1 MVPTLRSTFSKS
13 CHEMVSKMVSS
24 SLCARAECN
33 ENPDDRIFTC
43 LGDLPTTSPGINL
56 YGKVRV
62 GDDRLPIS
70 AQRVSSIS
78 RKSEMMNLITAGR
91 TAGFAVVAMMIPS
104 MTSLPATADTATLR
118 VSIEGGSFN
127 SRFKFFDASEGC
139 PSYHDIPGAKDFLG
153 GVRASDKGA
162 DKKLNLGQ
170 PVHVFMFRPKD
181 YPGISAAG
189 LFTEIRRRALEVVLR
204 GDAEL
209 RYTGFEDHVPTWE
222 AAGEIEVQPGSACNA
237 GSDESEFGTG
247 AGPEQELDG
256 DAS

>member
-1 MVPTLRSTFSKS
+1 MR
-13 CHEMVSKMVSS
+13 
-24 SLCARAECN
+24 
-33 ENPDDRIFTC
+33 
-43 LGDLPTTSPGINL
+43 
-56 YGKVRV
+56 
-62 GDDRLPIS
+62 
-70 AQRVSSIS
+70 
-78 RKSEMMNLITAGR
+78 LITMGR
-91 TAGFAVVAMMIPS
+91 VAGFAVVAMMIAS
-104 MTSLPATADTATLR
+104 MASLPATADTATLR

-170 PVHVFMFRPKD
+170 PVHVFMYRPKD